1 MNFNAISTSEDVL
14 NLETNQPSI
23 TLKKC
28 SRCKAFYNSCNFKLH
43 PKKLTYSKQCVTC
56 QEKQLKFVM
65 NHYNKNKDNQE
76 YRDKVKGYR
85 DKYTKSDTYK
95 QYRES
100 RNQDKEVTEKKKQY
114 NREWRANN
122 LERAKE
128 RERIY
133 YATYYTKHKDT
144 EEYRTRK
151 KEQRLKPE
159 IKKQRNKRQKERREN
174 EISVRIRDNVSRRI
188 NKALRNINSVKS
200 DKTIEYLNCSI
211 DFFVKHI
218 ENQFNEGMS
227 WDNYGRSSG
236 DVYWEIDHIIPI
248 NYENPTVENVIE
260 RMHYTNCQPMWA
272 EENRT
277 KSNKFIG

>member
-1 MNFNAISTSEDVL
+1 
-14 NLETNQPSI
+14 
-23 TLKKC
+23 
-28 SRCKAFYNSCNFKLH
+28 
-43 PKKLTYSKQCVTC
+43 
-56 QEKQLKFVM
+56 M
-65 NHYNKNKDNQE
+65 NHYNNNKNNEE
-76 YRDKVKGYR
+76 YRDKMKGYR
-85 DKYTKSDTYK
+85 DKYGKSDTYK

-159 IKKQRNKRQKERREN
+159 IKKQRNKQQNEKRKN
-174 EISVRIRDNVSRRI
+174 EIGVRIRDNVSRRI

-248 NYENPTVENVIE
+248 NYENPTVDNVIE

-272 EENRT
+272 EENRN